1 MPFHNIE
8 HVVYHMGNFRG
19 LNGRE
24 AIFSH
29 PQGVEPLPLFTR
41 RLCKTTDIIMG
52 QFVFTK
58 NSLCLN
64 CGLGEN

>member
-19 LNGRE
+19 LNSQE

-29 PQGVEPLPLFTR
+29 PQGVEPLPPFTR